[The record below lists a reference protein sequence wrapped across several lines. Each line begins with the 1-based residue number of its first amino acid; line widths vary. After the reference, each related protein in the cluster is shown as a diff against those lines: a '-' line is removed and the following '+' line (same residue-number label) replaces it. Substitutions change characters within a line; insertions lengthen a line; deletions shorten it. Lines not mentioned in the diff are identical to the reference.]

1 MTTSTTKG
9 SILIIEDDLD
19 VAAMLNAFFGVQ
31 GYHSWSV
38 TFGEEGVHACQLT
51 PPNLVILD
59 IRLPD
64 IDGFEVA
71 RRLRT
76 NRRTSDIPIVFLTE
90 NKERESRL
98 KGLELKVDDYIT
110 KPFDMQEL
118 GVRVANLIQRS
129 DRKSQ
134 INAVTGMPADQMVEE
149 MLQNLVETPR
159 SAMIILEM
167 LNFEYFRELYG
178 FIAHDDL
185 LRAVS
190 MMIREAMQ
198 EVNAVEYFIG
208 HFKDHVFLITVEP
221 FLLEKAREAISRRL
235 TQSLTYFYREQDKD
249 QGVFKDHPLSYKMND
264 YLPETGVFNNITTL
278 RAEIEKQTH

>member
-110 KPFDMQEL
+110 TANPKSMLSPGCRRIKWLRKCCRIWWKP
-118 GVRVANLIQRS
+118 
-129 DRKSQ
+129 
-134 INAVTGMPADQMVEE
+134 PAQ
-149 MLQNLVETPR
+149 Q
-159 SAMIILEM
+159 
-167 LNFEYFRELYG
+167 
-178 FIAHDDL
+178 
-185 LRAVS
+185 
-190 MMIREAMQ
+190 
-198 EVNAVEYFIG
+198 
-208 HFKDHVFLITVEP
+208 
-221 FLLEKAREAISRRL
+221 
-235 TQSLTYFYREQDKD
+235 
-249 QGVFKDHPLSYKMND
+249 
-264 YLPETGVFNNITTL
+264 
-278 RAEIEKQTH
+278 

>member
-1 MTTSTTKG
+1 MTPPTAKG

-38 TFGEEGVHACQLT
+38 TYGEEGVRACQST
-51 PPNLVILD
+51 PPDLVILD

-76 NRRTSDIPIVFLTE
+76 NRRTKDIPIIFLTE

-98 KGLELKVDDYIT
+98 KGLELQVEDYIT

-118 GVRVANLIQRS
+118 GVRAANLIQRS
-129 DRKSQ
+129 ARKSQ
-134 INAVTGMPADQMVEE
+134 TNAVTGMPTGHMVDEQ
-149 MLQNLVETPR
+149 LHDLVENPR
-159 SAMIILEM
+159 SAMMIVTM
-167 LNFEYFRELYG
+167 CHFDYFREVYG

-190 MMIREAMQ
+190 MMIREALQ
-198 EVNAVEYFIG
+198 EVIALEYFVG
-208 HFKDHVFLITVEP
+208 HLKNDVFLVTVEP
-221 FLLEKAREAISRRL
+221 FLLEKTREAITRRL
-235 TQSLTYFYREQDKD
+235 TQSLTYFYREQDKE
-249 QGVFKDHPLSYKMND
+249 QGIFKDHPLSYEIKD
-264 YLPETGVFNNITTL
+264 YLPETGVFTDINTL
-278 RAEIEKQTH
+278 RAEIEKQIH

>member
-1 MTTSTTKG
+1 MTSLNTKG

-31 GYHSWSV
+31 GFHSWSI
-38 TFGEEGVHACQLT
+38 TYGEEGVRACLLT
-51 PPNLVILD
+51 PPDLVILD

-71 RRLRT
+71 RRLRA
-76 NRRTSDIPIVFLTE
+76 NRRTKDIPIIFLTE

-98 KGLELKVDDYIT
+98 KGLELQVEDYIT

-129 DRKSQ
+129 ARKSQ
-134 INAVTGMPADQMVEE
+134 TNAVTGLPMGFVVDEQ
-149 MLQNLVETPR
+149 LQNLVENPR
-159 SAMIILEM
+159 SALM
-167 LNFEYFRELYG
+167 LVTMTHFDYFREVYG

-190 MMIREAMQ
+190 MMIREALQ
-198 EVNAVEYFIG
+198 EVNAIEYFIG
-208 HFKDHVFLITVEP
+208 HLKNDIFLVTVEP
-221 FLLEKAREAISRRL
+221 FLLEKTREAVSRRL
-235 TQSLTYFYREQDKD
+235 TQSLTYFYREQDRE
-249 QGVFKDHPLSYKMND
+249 QGVFKDHPLSYDIKD
-264 YLPETGVFNNITTL
+264 YLPETGLFKDIHVL
-278 RAEIEKQTH
+278 RAELEK

>member
-1 MTTSTTKG
+1 
-9 SILIIEDDLD
+9 
-19 VAAMLNAFFGVQ
+19 
-31 GYHSWSV
+31 
-38 TFGEEGVHACQLT
+38 
-51 PPNLVILD
+51 
-59 IRLPD
+59 
-64 IDGFEVA
+64 
-71 RRLRT
+71 
-76 NRRTSDIPIVFLTE
+76 
-90 NKERESRL
+90 
-98 KGLELKVDDYIT
+98 
-110 KPFDMQEL
+110 
-118 GVRVANLIQRS
+118 
-129 DRKSQ
+129 
-134 INAVTGMPADQMVEE
+134 MVEE